1 MASTAAAESEPAAP
15 GLQADVETAQPSPE
29 LPAIDKDAH
38 LPLSIEPALPLAGAG
53 AEGQTP
59 ATQDEITLLLSP
71 SGREYAE
78 AASADAE
85 VIRTVAQAK
94 LRAGPNPS
102 RAQGELLALLGNPNT
117 SSTEIEVAFQ
127 AFEVEAKENVRF
139 AWSCACL
146 CRPSFVFAL
155 CVKWCPSWPTQ
166 RSNEQSNT
174 DSCRRTCS
182 TRRKNIGCW
191 TSAKSLHN
199 RPVGKKCAP
208 LSLFLQLLCPRASE
222 TSKERDELRHIA
234 AS

>member
-1 MASTAAAESEPAAP
+1 MSAVTTTSRFARLVRDPALRTDLIGTILGYSIYSEQTNYSSAFHMASTAAAESEPAAP
-15 GLQADVETAQPSPE
+15 AGPDVETAEPSPE
-29 LPAIDKDAH
+29 LPAIEKDAR

-53 AEGQTP
+53 AEGQMP

-117 SSTEIEVAFQ
+117 SSTEIKVAFQ
-127 AFEVEAKENVRF
+127 AFEVEAKANVRF

-146 CRPSFVFAL
+146 CRGRV
-155 CVKWCPSWPTQ
+155 
-166 RSNEQSNT
+166 
-174 DSCRRTCS
+174 
-182 TRRKNIGCW
+182 
-191 TSAKSLHN
+191 
-199 RPVGKKCAP
+199 
-208 LSLFLQLLCPRASE
+208 LSLIFV
-222 TSKERDELRHIA
+222 
-234 AS
+234 